1 MDDRQLYIKP
11 EEETDDPESFH
22 QEVTDFFNSEA
33 SKLVD
38 AFNTGIENLEKIN
51 RSGMIGK
58 SQCLS

>member
-38 AFNTGIENLEKIN
+38 AFNTGIENLEKLID
-51 RSGMIGK
+51 
-58 SQCLS
+58 LV